1 MAEKKLLERRSEEIR
16 DILSTPPAWLARWG
30 TLVVFLVL
38 MLIFAVGMVFY
49 YPEKIS
55 AEITLTT
62 ANPPIPLIAQT
73 DGYIKEI
80 WVEEGDTVARGAILA
95 MISSTARLEDIIS
108 LEESLRRLQSFDKTA
123 LYEYE
128 PQKYLRLGE
137 LQADYRAFLRLFQEF
152 SFERSEYDTE
162 KTRRLKSRLKRYLRK
177 RQSLQAELEKANRNR
192 DALQKQLD
200 ALQKRYEGRVSEL
213 EKVQAAREALIDQD
227 MSISQLEDRIFT
239 ISHDIDK
246 IKAQIIASEDRSG
259 GGDIG
264 KYQVLLQAI
273 AELDNQLQ
281 AWKNKYLLMA
291 PEAGVVSFYSLR
303 PESRYVHAGERVMAI
318 VPLAENNELVGEILL
333 PVAGS
338 GKVKIGQRVLIR
350 FESYP
355 YEEFG
360 VVEGRVTGKA
370 LLPQNDSYFVTVSL
384 PNGLFTNK
392 GEELP
397 FHQLMSGQA
406 EILTDEKRLVDRLLG
421 R

>member
-16 DILSTPPAWLARWG
+16 DILSAPPAWLARWG
-30 TLVVFLVL
+30 TLVVFLVFV
-38 MLIFAVGMVFY
+38 LILAIGMIFY
-49 YPEKIS
+49 YPEKIT

-62 ANPPIPLIAQT
+62 ADPPIPLIAQT
-73 DGYIKEI
+73 DGYIKKI
-80 WVEEGDTVARGAILA
+80 RVEEGDTVEQGAILA
-95 MISSTARLEDIIS
+95 MISSTARLEDVIS
-108 LEESLRRLQSFDKTA
+108 LEESLKRLQSFDKTA

-152 SFERSEYDTE
+152 SFERSEYDSDQ
-162 KTRRLKSRLKRYLRK
+162 TRRLKSRLKRYLRK
-177 RQSLQAELEKANRNR
+177 RQNLQDELQKANERR
-192 DALQKQLD
+192 DALQRQLD
-200 ALQKRYEGRVSEL
+200 QLQKRYEGDMADL

-239 ISHDIDK
+239 LSRDIDK
-246 IKAQIIASEDRSG
+246 IKAEIIASEDGS

-281 AWKNKYLLMA
+281 DWKNKYLLMA

-303 PESRYVHAGERVMAI
+303 PENRYVHAGERVMAI
-318 VPLAENNELVGEILL
+318 VPIARDNELVGEILL
-333 PVAGS
+333 PVTGS

-360 VVEGRVTGKA
+360 IVEGRVTGKA

-384 PNGLFTNK
+384 PNGLLTNK
-392 GEELP
+392 GETLP

>member
-16 DILSTPPAWLARWG
+16 DILSAPPAWLARWG
-30 TLVVFLVL
+30 TLVVFLVFV
-38 MLIFAVGMVFY
+38 LILAIGMIFY
-49 YPEKIS
+49 YPEKIT

-62 ANPPIPLIAQT
+62 ADPPIPLIAQT
-73 DGYIKEI
+73 DGYIKKI
-80 WVEEGDTVARGAILA
+80 RVEEGDTVEQGAILA
-95 MISSTARLEDIIS
+95 MISSTASLEDVIS
-108 LEESLRRLQSFDKTA
+108 LEESLKRLQSFDKTA

-152 SFERSEYDTE
+152 SFERSEYDSDQ
-162 KTRRLKSRLKRYLRK
+162 TRRLKSRLKRYLRK
-177 RQSLQAELEKANRNR
+177 RQNLQDELQKANERR
-192 DALQKQLD
+192 DALQRQLD
-200 ALQKRYEGRVSEL
+200 QLQKRYEGDMADL

-239 ISHDIDK
+239 LSRDIDK
-246 IKAQIIASEDRSG
+246 IKAEIIASEDGS

-281 AWKNKYLLMA
+281 DWKNKYLLMA

-303 PESRYVHAGERVMAI
+303 PENRYVHAGERVMAI
-318 VPLAENNELVGEILL
+318 VPIARDNELVGEILL
-333 PVAGS
+333 PVTGS

-360 VVEGRVTGKA
+360 IVEGRVTGKA

-384 PNGLFTNK
+384 PNGLLTNK
-392 GEELP
+392 GETLP

>member
-16 DILSTPPAWLARWG
+16 DILSAPPAWLARWG
-30 TLVVFLVL
+30 TLVVFLVFV
-38 MLIFAVGMVFY
+38 LILAIGMVFY
-49 YPEKIS
+49 YPEKIT

-62 ANPPIPLIAQT
+62 ADPPIPIIAQT
-73 DGYIKEI
+73 DGYIKKI
-80 WVEEGDTVARGAILA
+80 WVEEGDTVEQGAILA
-95 MISSTARLEDIIS
+95 MISSTARLEDVIS
-108 LEESLRRLQSFDKTA
+108 LEESLKRLQSFDKTA

-152 SFERSEYDTE
+152 SFERSEFDSDQ
-162 KTRRLKSRLKRYLRK
+162 TRRLKSRLKRYLRK
-177 RQSLQAELEKANRNR
+177 RQSLQDELQKANERR
-192 DALQKQLD
+192 DALQRQLD
-200 ALQKRYEGRVSEL
+200 QLQKRYEGDMADL
-213 EKVQAAREALIDQD
+213 EKVQTAREALIDQD
-227 MSISQLEDRIFT
+227 MSISQLEDRIFNL
-239 ISHDIDK
+239 SHDIDK
-246 IKAQIIASEDRSG
+246 IKAEIIASEDGS

-281 AWKNKYLLMA
+281 DWKSKYLLMA

-303 PESRYVHAGERVMAI
+303 PENRYVHAGERVMAI
-318 VPLAENNELVGEILL
+318 VPIARNNELVGEILL
-333 PVAGS
+333 PVTGS

-360 VVEGRVTGKA
+360 IVEGRVTGKA

-384 PNGLFTNK
+384 PNGLLTNK
-392 GEELP
+392 GETLP

-406 EILTDEKRLVDRLLG
+406 EILTNEKRLVDRLLG

>member
-16 DILSTPPAWLARWG
+16 DILSAPPAWLARWG
-30 TLVVFLVL
+30 TLVVFLVFV
-38 MLIFAVGMVFY
+38 LILAIGMIFY
-49 YPEKIS
+49 YPEKIT

-62 ANPPIPLIAQT
+62 ADPPIPLIAQT
-73 DGYIKEI
+73 DGYIKKI
-80 WVEEGDTVARGAILA
+80 RVEEGDTVEQGAILA
-95 MISSTARLEDIIS
+95 MISSTASLEDVIS
-108 LEESLRRLQSFDKTA
+108 LEESLKRLQSFDKTA

-152 SFERSEYDTE
+152 SFERSEYDSDQ
-162 KTRRLKSRLKRYLRK
+162 TRRLKSRLKRYLRK
-177 RQSLQAELEKANRNR
+177 RQNLQDELQKANERR
-192 DALQKQLD
+192 DALQRQLD
-200 ALQKRYEGRVSEL
+200 QLQKRYEGDMADL

-239 ISHDIDK
+239 LSRDIDK
-246 IKAQIIASEDRSG
+246 IKAEIIASEDGS

-281 AWKNKYLLMA
+281 DWKSKYLLMA

-303 PESRYVHAGERVMAI
+303 PENRYVHAGERVMAI
-318 VPLAENNELVGEILL
+318 VPIARDNELVGEILL
-333 PVAGS
+333 PVTGS

-360 VVEGRVTGKA
+360 IVEGRVTGKA

-384 PNGLFTNK
+384 PNGLLTNK
-392 GEELP
+392 GETLP

>member
-1 MAEKKLLERRSEEIR
+1 MPEKKLLERRSEEIR
-16 DILSTPPAWLARWG
+16 DILSAPPAWLARWG
-30 TLVVFLVL
+30 TLVVFLVFV
-38 MLIFAVGMVFY
+38 LILAIGMVFY
-49 YPEKIS
+49 YPEKIT

-62 ANPPIPLIAQT
+62 ADPPIPIIAQT
-73 DGYIKEI
+73 DGYIKKI
-80 WVEEGDTVARGAILA
+80 RVEEGDTVEQGAILA
-95 MISSTARLEDIIS
+95 MISSTARLEDVIS
-108 LEESLRRLQSFDKTA
+108 LEESLKRLQSFDKTA

-152 SFERSEYDTE
+152 SFERSEFDSDQ
-162 KTRRLKSRLKRYLRK
+162 TRRLKSRLKRYLRK
-177 RQSLQAELEKANRNR
+177 RQSLQDELQKANERR
-192 DALQKQLD
+192 DALQRQLD
-200 ALQKRYEGRVSEL
+200 QLQKRYEGDMADL
-213 EKVQAAREALIDQD
+213 EKVQTAREALIDQD
-227 MSISQLEDRIFT
+227 MSISQLEDRIFNL
-239 ISHDIDK
+239 SHDIDK
-246 IKAQIIASEDRSG
+246 IKAEIIASEDGS

-281 AWKNKYLLMA
+281 DWKNKYLLMA

-303 PESRYVHAGERVMAI
+303 PENRYVHAGERVMAI
-318 VPLAENNELVGEILL
+318 VPIARNNELVGEILL
-333 PVAGS
+333 PVTGS

-360 VVEGRVTGKA
+360 IVEGRVTGKA

-384 PNGLFTNK
+384 PNGLLTNK
-392 GEELP
+392 GETLP

-406 EILTDEKRLVDRLLG
+406 EILTNEKRLVDRLLG